1 MANNLVTNPMTVD
14 TAGTL
19 WSNSVKY
26 VRQVQWLD
34 DGADIADD
42 DDIVLV
48 INGATIT
55 GKIQLTVNTVNN
67 LCVWEFGP
75 FNPGVPVDSFI
86 VTTIDHGLLLIV
98 LQ

>member
-1 MANNLVTNPMTVD
+1 MAKKLVTNPMTVD

-19 WSNSVKY
+19 WSNSVKCL
-26 VRQVQWLD
+26 RQVQWLD

-55 GKIQLTVNTVNN
+55 Y
-67 LCVWEFGP
+67 E
-75 FNPGVPVDSFI
+75 
-86 VTTIDHGLLLIV
+86 
-98 LQ
+98 

>member
-14 TAGTL
+14 TAATL

-26 VRQVQWLD
+26 VKQVQWLD

-55 GKIQLTVNTVNN
+55 GKS
-67 LCVWEFGP
+67 
-75 FNPGVPVDSFI
+75 PVER
-86 VTTIDHGLLLIV
+86 
-98 LQ
+98 

>member
-14 TAGTL
+14 TAATL

-26 VRQVQWLD
+26 VRQVQWMD

-55 GKIQLTVNTVNN
+55 GKIQLTVNAVNN
-67 LCVWEFGP
+67 L
-75 FNPGVPVDSFI
+75 
-86 VTTIDHGLLLIV
+86 
-98 LQ
+98 

>member
-14 TAGTL
+14 TAATL

-42 DDIVLV
+42 DDLVLV

-55 GKIQLTVNTVNN
+55 GKVQLSVNAVNN
-67 LCVWEFGP
+67 
-75 FNPGVPVDSFI
+75 
-86 VTTIDHGLLLIV
+86 
-98 LQ
+98 Q

>member
-14 TAGTL
+14 TAATL

-42 DDIVLV
+42 DDLVLV

-55 GKIQLTVNTVNN
+55 GKVQLSVNAVNN
-67 LCVWEFGP
+67 L
-75 FNPGVPVDSFI
+75 
-86 VTTIDHGLLLIV
+86 
-98 LQ
+98 